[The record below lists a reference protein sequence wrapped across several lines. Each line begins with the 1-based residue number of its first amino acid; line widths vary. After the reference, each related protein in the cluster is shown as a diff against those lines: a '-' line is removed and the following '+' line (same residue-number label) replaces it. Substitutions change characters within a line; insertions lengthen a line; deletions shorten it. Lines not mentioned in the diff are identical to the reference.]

1 MLRFFQVTHNLA
13 ETFSYVWIL
22 LLHILGQKTVHLD
35 LAPSPIAPPP
45 PSPNHKPEGSI
56 DEVSSTNN
64 GSTNPFT

>member
-13 ETFSYVWIL
+13 GTFSYVWIL

-35 LAPSPIAPPP
+35 LTHPPPPHLP